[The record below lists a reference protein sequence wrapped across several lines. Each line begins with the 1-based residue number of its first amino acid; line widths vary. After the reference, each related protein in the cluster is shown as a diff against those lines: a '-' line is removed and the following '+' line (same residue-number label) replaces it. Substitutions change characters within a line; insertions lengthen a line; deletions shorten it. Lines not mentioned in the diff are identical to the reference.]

1 MPQGRIRVGDI
12 VERTGYSH
20 YAMRNY
26 NDDEARARRFGDI
39 GVPITVRDTSIAGN
53 IMLDGYTGYHSS
65 AFFIIKKRKHYNFD
79 IVFVRNELSPAGD
92 YIIHTERFANLA
104 AATVFIRD
112 FPRDF
117 PGWTIIAKKRVSYYI
132 NIPRG

>member
-1 MPQGRIRVGDI
+1 MPQGKIKVGDI
-12 VERTGYSH
+12 VERTSYSR
-20 YAMRNY
+20 YAMHTY
-26 NDDEARARRFGDI
+26 NQEGRALRFGPI
-39 GVPITVRDTSIAGN
+39 GVPMTVSDTSIAGN

-65 AFFIIKKRKHYNFD
+65 AFFIIKKRKYHNFNVTF
-79 IVFVRNELSPAGD
+79 IRNELNPLGD

-104 AATVFIRD
+104 AAQVFIRD

-117 PGWTIIAKKRVSYYI
+117 PGYTIVATKRVSYYI